1 MVEMKVAEERG
12 TEHNEQ
18 EPKAAEHEKF
28 FQKKT
33 TKRCLVLVGG
43 CAVVFAIG
51 MAVFAV
57 YNDSKGQ
64 QSKGPSTPT
73 FEVDGL
79 IDTSGTNPHAVETP
93 VSGHTFEEALTVEVG
108 TRMAIKIRTTD
119 GGSKPRL
126 SIIIGGTLQ
135 SKQLPGATE
144 SETASTSVEDAVY
157 GNESRQLV
165 VFEVSPAIAML
176 NQNISTSFSCVTNYG
191 ALSECEYHNS
201 TEHHLAR
208 RRKLSV
214 VGKWLGGTWGLSCG
228 LFAVGVAGAAPPCIL
243 ATIGFGAYWVYS
255 IVYLYVGEDQNID
268 AQRRMVDAKFGSDAN
283 ARTEF
288 WESWDE
294 IETDYRESMNTIID
308 HGNTNQNNYQDDCRY
323 DPNDPDCY

>member
-1 MVEMKVAEERG
+1 
-12 TEHNEQ
+12 
-18 EPKAAEHEKF
+18 
-28 FQKKT
+28 
-33 TKRCLVLVGG
+33 
-43 CAVVFAIG
+43 